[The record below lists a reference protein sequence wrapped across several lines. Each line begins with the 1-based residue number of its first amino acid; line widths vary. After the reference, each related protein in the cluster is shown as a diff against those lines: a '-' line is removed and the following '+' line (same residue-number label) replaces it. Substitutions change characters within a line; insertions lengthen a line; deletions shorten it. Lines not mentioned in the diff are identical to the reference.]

1 MRRCHPIKE
10 HHRHEGATTMTLPYD
25 IARCAGVGY
34 EAEGT
39 DGWYW
44 REGCADCRRRE
55 PGHPERQ
62 WMMTPP
68 VVIAVE
74 CEYRIA
80 REQA

>member
-1 MRRCHPIKE
+1 
-10 HHRHEGATTMTLPYD
+10 MTLPHD
-25 IARCAGVGY
+25 IARCEGVGY

-55 PGHPERQ
+55 PGATDGVARFIS
-62 WMMTPP
+62 PP

-74 CEYRIA
+74 CQYRIP
-80 REQA
+80 REQT